1 MSILARRRL
10 GRHTSGQS
18 MTEVIIIVFLVGVGC
33 IGLVGLFG
41 DNIRGLFGGS
51 AASLAGNSSVGNSG
65 QETNKTKWT
74 LRGGSLSAYGSN
86 NSNNPS
92 FNPGGSAD
100 APQSAPPPSG
110 GGLDLGGGFNPGGSG
125 AGAVEAPSMP

>member
-10 GRHTSGQS
+10 GRRTLGQS
-18 MTEVIIIVFLVGVGC
+18 MTEVVVIVFLVGVGC

-51 AASLAGNSSVGNSG
+51 AESLAGNPSVGNPG

-86 NSNNPS
+86 NG
-92 FNPGGSAD
+92 FNPGGSSD
-100 APQSAPPPSG
+100 APQSAPPPG
-110 GGLDLGGGFNPGGSG
+110 GGDNGGGFNPGGSG
-125 AGAVEAPSMP
+125 DNGNSANQ

>member
-10 GRHTSGQS
+10 GRRTLGQS
-18 MTEVIIIVFLVGVGC
+18 MTEVIVIVFLVGVGC

-51 AASLAGNSSVGNSG
+51 AESLAGNPSVGNPG
-65 QETNKTKWT
+65 QESNKTKWT

-86 NSNNPS
+86 NPS
-92 FNPGGSAD
+92 FNPGGSGD
-100 APQSAPPPSG
+100 APQQAPPMG
-110 GGLDLGGGFNPGGSG
+110 GGDNGGGFNPGGSG
-125 AGAVEAPSMP
+125 ADGSNSSN